1 MRGKVT
7 YRSGRHPS
15 RAADWVGS
23 PDLGEEDLQRELARV
38 AAAPPE
44 LRALVREGRYLRR
57 AHVVDAVASRDV
69 AATLA
74 AMARIGD
81 DAAAAIAM
89 RDCDATTAAALALPL
104 QRASGGPAERLRAAA
119 VAALSRW
126 RGRKPRK
133 GYQAVLAREILADW
147 ELRTGDATPP
157 VWGDAVAC
165 SPVVAHAT
173 EVFSWVEGRRF
184 DVKKAR
190 VLLRGAVS
198 TP

>member
-23 PDLGEEDLQRELARV
+23 PDLGEEERELARV

-44 LRALVREGRYLRR
+44 LRALVHEGRYLRR
-57 AHVVDAVASRDV
+57 AHHADAVASRDV
-69 AATLA
+69 AATLS

-81 DAAAAIAM
+81 DAAAELAL
-89 RDCDATTAAALALPL
+89 RNCDSMTAAALALPL
-104 QRASGGPAERLRAAA
+104 HRASGGPAERLRAAA

-157 VWGDAVAC
+157 VWGDAVENC
-165 SPVVAHAT
+165 SPVVAHAI